1 MFDKGMMDK
10 LESLKK
16 QAEESKEKL
25 SNLTIEEEAGG
36 GLIRVEMD
44 GNREL
49 KSVKINTELNSIDK
63 DELEDLICV
72 AISRVLVKVN
82 TINEQEVMNSTQSLF
97 PGL

>member
-63 DELEDLICV
+63 DELEDLICI